1 MTRTRTYTRDSRGR
15 FASTGASNTARPKT
29 KITTTGVNRLTRDN
43 AGRITSVGGNG
54 ATVRGGRLRTAA
66 GNRRGAIM
74 AQMSLN
80 RLGTI
85 GKPKGLKS
93 AALNRKNMAKNMK
106 DDKTNKPMAAETVES
121 RRSRKKKTELQILQ
135 QAERIISENHRRSA
149 KILDKVK
156 EFGLN
161 ESLRQM
167 RRNNYRANM
176 LVPKALNRRGLLGKY
191 MDLNKLPDFI
201 HMTPGGAGLKK
212 TRSR

>member
-1 MTRTRTYTRDSRGR
+1 
-15 FASTGASNTARPKT
+15 
-29 KITTTGVNRLTRDN
+29 
-43 AGRITSVGGNG
+43 
-54 ATVRGGRLRTAA
+54 
-66 GNRRGAIM
+66 
-74 AQMSLN
+74 
-80 RLGTI
+80 
-85 GKPKGLKS
+85 
-93 AALNRKNMAKNMK
+93 MAKNMK
-106 DDKTNKPMAAETVES
+106 YDKTNKPMTAETVES

-156 EFGLN
+156 KFGLN

-201 HMTPGGAGLKK
+201 HMTPGGTGLKK
-212 TRSR
+212 PRSR